1 MTSRR
6 GRLITLLGLPLF
18 LGGSLLSAAVP
29 VTSASSGGPHLQ
41 LTPDNNTQWALPYDV
56 AIHRE
61 VIAKN
66 TGTALGIWSMRVSTD
81 TNGDVICMPQPGYLY
96 LSPGETE
103 RIECGADVGLIAPDS
118 RNWQPGQTHA
128 IAITLTFYTGAIT
141 GNAPSGPP
149 VATVILSNA
158 VTGGW
163 PAQGIPPS
171 GPGQPTYDHDAAI
184 AVKVVDGSANFVA
197 GAQIQISNEETRWD
211 TATTAD
217 STGSATI
224 PVQSHKRPFLGDW
237 QQFNLVIS
245 APGYADAHVLVAPQA
260 GQTVPLTVVL
270 HKPTVAAS
278 YKMVL
283 DYDTGMPPARS
294 SVSADGRYLVT
305 APYLD
310 QPLPDSYV
318 EANAAVDFFD
328 LQTATHLWR
337 FPLGSTILNVDI
349 SPDGQYVAALYQG
362 KVTGQSAKDSIIL
375 LDHEGNVV
383 WKHQVTSATAVPVA
397 WAGLPTTAPLIG
409 GVYTVKFSPDGKSL
423 AYGTFNGLVVVLDT
437 NSQAVLKQ
445 AFVREQVRD
454 IAWSPDGS
462 RLYASAGDNNVYAI
476 DTATGAI
483 LWQTDVGGWSLFW
496 SISKD
501 YALVSAKGG
510 YAITLLNLADG
521 HILWQYPVL
530 DTSFALGISS
540 DQTRF
545 LSVNDTGAAPGVAVF
560 DVHGNVVWSTGNN
573 AVSAA
578 WSGDGKYALVQENPV
593 AIPNGGGFDYQMISG
608 IDLFTRD
615 GDLIWSTPIDTP
627 NGPWDHG
634 EAGVTYLSQDATTIV
649 VGDNANGHVYIY
661 KGTLTNLAAPA
672 SPSASVP
679 ALTPTPMPSSS
690 TNPLT
695 TNVDQKTNPLFLVVG
710 IPLMVVLIVIVGVVG
725 LRHRRSTRRPRR
737 LP

>member
-18 LGGSLLSAAVP
+18 LGGSLLSAAAP

-61 VIAKN
+61 VTAKN
-66 TGTALGIWSMRVSTD
+66 TGTALGIWSMRISTD

-128 IAITLTFYTGAIT
+128 IAITLTFFTGAIT

-149 VATVILSNA
+149 VATVTLSNA

-163 PAQGIPPS
+163 PAQGVPPS
-171 GPGQPTYDHDAAI
+171 PGQSTYDHDAAI
-184 AVKVVDGSANFVA
+184 AVKVVDGSANPVA
-197 GAQIQISNEETRWD
+197 GAQIQINNEETRWTMA
-211 TATTAD
+211 TAAD
-217 STGSATI
+217 SAGSATI
-224 PVQSHKRPFLGDW
+224 LVQSHKRPFLDDW
-237 QQFNLVIS
+237 QQFNLVVS
-245 APGYADAHVLVAPQA
+245 APGYPDAHVLVAPQA
-260 GQTVPLTVVL
+260 GQTDPLTVVL

-294 SVSADGRYLVT
+294 SVSADGRYVVT

-318 EANAAVDFFD
+318 EAHAAVDFFD

-337 FPLGSTILNVDI
+337 FLLGSTILNLDI

-362 KVTGQSAKDSIIL
+362 KVTGQSAKDNIVL
-375 LDHEGNVV
+375 LDHQGNVV
-383 WKHQVTSATAVPVA
+383 WKHQVTSATAVPVT
-397 WAGLPTTAPLIG
+397 WAGLSTTAPLIG
-409 GVYTVKFSPDGKSL
+409 GAYTVKFSPDGKSL

-437 NSQAVLKQ
+437 KTQAVLKQ
-445 AFVREQVRD
+445 AFVRQQVRD

-476 DTATGAI
+476 DTGTGAI
-483 LWQTDVGGWSLFW
+483 LWQTDVGGWSLCW

-510 YAITLLNLADG
+510 YAITLLNLTDG
-521 HILWQYPVL
+521 QILWQYPVL

-545 LSVNDTGAAPGVAVF
+545 ISVIDNGTAPGVAVF
-560 DVHGNVVWSTGNN
+560 DVHGNVVWSTGGT

-593 AIPNGGGFDYQMISG
+593 AIPNGGGFDYKMISG

-615 GDLIWSTPIDTP
+615 GELVWSKPIDTP

-634 EAGVTYLSQDATTIV
+634 EDGVTYLSQDATTLV
-649 VGDNANGHVYIY
+649 VGDQANGHVYIFE
-661 KGTLTNLAAPA
+661 GTLTNLAAAPVVTPKPA
-672 SPSASVP
+672 
-679 ALTPTPMPSSS
+679 PSSPITKPTS
-690 TNPLT
+690 PI
-695 TNVDQKTNPLFLVVG
+695 VDQNTNLFPLVVG
-710 IPLMVVLIVIVGVVG
+710 ILLTAALIVIVGVFG
-725 LRHRRSTRRPRR
+725 LRRRRTSRRTRWSP
-737 LP
+737 

>member
-6 GRLITLLGLPLF
+6 ARLVALLGLTLF
-18 LGGSLLSAAVP
+18 LGGSLLSAAAP
-29 VTSASSGGPHLQ
+29 VTRASSGGPHLQ
-41 LTPDNNTQWALPYDV
+41 LIPDNNTQWALPYDV

-61 VIAKN
+61 IIAKN

-149 VATVILSNA
+149 ATTVTLSNA

-163 PAQGIPPS
+163 PAQGGPPS
-171 GPGQPTYDHDAAI
+171 LGQSTYDHDAAI
-184 AVKVVDGSANFVA
+184 AVKVVDGSAHPVA
-197 GAQIQISNEETRWD
+197 SAQIQIANEETRWD
-211 TATTAD
+211 MATTAD
-217 STGSATI
+217 ATGSATI

-237 QQFNLVIS
+237 QQFNLVVS

-278 YKMVL
+278 YQMAL

-318 EANAAVDFFD
+318 EAHAAIDFFD

-337 FPLGSTILNVDI
+337 FLLGSTILNVDI

-362 KVTGQSAKDSIIL
+362 TVTGQSAKDNIVL
-375 LDHEGNVV
+375 LDHQGNVV
-383 WKHQVTSATAVPVA
+383 WKHQVTSAKAVPVT

-437 NSQAVLKQ
+437 KTQAVLKQ

-462 RLYASAGDNNVYAI
+462 RLYASAGDSNVYAI

-521 HILWQYPVL
+521 HIIWQYPVL

-545 LSVNDTGAAPGVAVF
+545 ISVNDTGTTPGVAVF
-560 DVHGNVVWSTGNN
+560 DAHGNVVWSTGST
-573 AVSAA
+573 AVGAA

-593 AIPNGGGFDYQMISG
+593 AIPNGGGFDYKMISG

-615 GDLIWSTPIDTP
+615 GELVWSKPIDTP

-634 EAGVTYLSQDATTIV
+634 EAGVTYLSQDAATIV

-661 KGTLTNLAAPA
+661 KGTLTNLAAAP
-672 SPSASVP
+672 VV
-679 ALTPTPMPSSS
+679 TPNAAPSSPTKPTS
-690 TNPLT
+690 PI
-695 TNVDQKTNPLFLVVG
+695 VDQNANLFPLVVG
-710 IPLMVVLIVIVGVVG
+710 ILLTIALIVIVGIFG
-725 LRHRRSTRRPRR
+725 LRRRRSSRRPRQS
-737 LP
+737 P